1 LNDVWTWDG
10 TRWTELPPLPAAAPC
25 DGAVLACDTAH
36 GYVLAFGGRNLV
48 SLHDTWFFRTEDP
61 AAPAR
66 PCYIGDCAD
75 GGPAVTAARW

>member
-1 LNDVWTWDG
+1 MNDVWTWDG